1 VRQVAFYAALL
12 ALWEGVARSGLWPS
26 YLLPGPGDTL
36 DALASGFRSGQYLE
50 GMLLSLRNVAIGYGL
65 SVVIGVSLGLLIGR
79 HRLLEETVGSLVM
92 GLQALP
98 SVCWLPLAILWI
110 GLNER
115 AVIFVVIMGAVFSI
129 TLGVDAGVK
138 NTPPMYVKAAR
149 NLGARG
155 FALYWQVILPGAL
168 PSILGGLKQGWSFA
182 WRSLMAGEL
191 LFYSLS
197 LGNLLQTG
205 RDLNDVAMVVSVM
218 LLIVFIGVSVDRLI
232 FAPLERRVRAR
243 WGYDTAR

>member
-1 VRQVAFYAALL
+1 MFYAALVAVW
-12 ALWEGVARSGLWPS
+12 ALVARSGIWPS
-26 YLLPGPGDTL
+26 YLFPGPSDTF
-36 DALASGFRSGQYLE
+36 DALASGFRKGLYLE
-50 GMLLSLRNVAIGYGL
+50 GMLVSLKNVAIGYGL
-65 SVVIGVSLGLLIGR
+65 SVVVGVALGLLIGR
-79 HRLLEETVGSLVM
+79 HRLLEETIGSLVM

-115 AVIFVVIMGAVFSI
+115 AVIFVVLMGALFSI

-138 NTPPMYVKAAR
+138 NTPPLYVKAAR
-149 NLGARG
+149 NLGAHGLGLDR
-155 FALYWQVILPGAL
+155 QVILPAAL
-168 PSILGGLKQGWSFA
+168 PAILGGLKQGWSFA

-191 LFYSLS
+191 LYYSLS

-218 LLIVFIGVSVDRLI
+218 LVIVFIGVVVDRLV
-232 FAPLERRVRAR
+232 FAPLERRVRRR
-243 WGYDTAR
+243 WGYEGI